1 MALFSQAE
9 LSLFSQANKRVGSKH
24 VDIVKAQKFFIKSS
38 WELWN
43 ARTSV
48 EAAGTG
54 SIGSI
59 DLARKMHLRRKQV
72 LDSMEFFHAAISG
85 LIGAVESCG
94 ELKGPDVKVLATI
107 DSYNKSSISSFKTI
121 FNSTIDASAFD
132 ASADT
137 YVNILGKVTALIDA
151 HYSNNL
157 GGLLSLQEA
166 TQGKNVELKTPIRT
180 VVGDFTEFALPFT
193 EELIAGISPQVMAKG
208 KAGSSNEAHPKTP
221 VDNKVVSSLSS
232 DLLTIDLT
240 GDSPD
245 AKKPKAE
252 DTSKGKGKDAPPP
265 PPAGAA
271 GAAVAHGIAN
281 GIANG
286 IAFDDAEE
294 EEGGGRT
301 SDDFVED
308 GLYRFVNWIVKNKQ
322 LGDEDSG
329 AGGNSNENA
338 ESLVNWIVK
347 NKQLGDEDS
356 GAGGNSN
363 ENAESLAPEGEEAAD
378 VADTADSGVV
388 NTIIVTSNG
397 DSKTLHVKPDATI
410 RDLSRLHPTSLSSSS
425 VFLYSDH
432 LFHTMR
438 GSGNDRLVDG
448 HYPLPDNVAIG
459 CFATAEA
466 AGRVLRLFAPDA

>member
-1 MALFSQAE
+1 MSSANTNDAGKGNDNKGKGQEVATTTEMALFSQAE

-338 ESLVNWIVK
+338 ESL
-347 NKQLGDEDS
+347 
-356 GAGGNSN
+356 
-363 ENAESLAPEGEEAAD
+363 APEGEESAD